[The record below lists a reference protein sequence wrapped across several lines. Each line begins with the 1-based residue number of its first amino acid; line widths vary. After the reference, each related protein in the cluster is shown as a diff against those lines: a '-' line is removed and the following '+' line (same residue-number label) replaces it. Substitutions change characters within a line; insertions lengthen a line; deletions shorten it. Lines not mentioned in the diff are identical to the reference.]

1 MANWYGASRSNYFK
15 VKDTEEF
22 ENFLDQFGGIEY
34 HSEEDESYCIIAEEG
49 CWPSS
54 IYNEET
60 DEYEDYD
67 DFFQDLSSHLLD
79 DQVCIIVT
87 SGHEKM
93 RYITGDAYAINS
105 KGQELSININS
116 IYDMV
121 RKAWNVEPS
130 LAEY

>member
-1 MANWYGASRSNYFK
+1 MVNWYGASRSNYFK

-22 ENFLDQFGGIEY
+22 EKFLNQFSGIEFD
-34 HSEEDESYCIIAEEG
+34 SEEEGYCILAEEG
-49 CWPSS
+49 YWPSS

-60 DEYEDYD
+60 SEYDEYY
-67 DFFQDLSSHLLD
+67 DFFQDLSSHLLEG
-79 DQVCIIVT
+79 QVFIIVT

>member
-1 MANWYGASRSNYFK
+1 MANWYGVSRSNYFK

-22 ENFLDQFGGIEY
+22 ENFLNQFGGIKFY
-34 HSEEDESYCIIAEEG
+34 SEEDETYCILAEEG
-49 CWPSS
+49 YWPYS

-60 DEYEDYD
+60 SEYDEYY

-79 DQVCIIVT
+79 DQVCIILT
-87 SGHEKM
+87 SGHERM
-93 RYITGDAYAINS
+93 RYITGNSYAINS

-121 RKAWNVEPS
+121 SKAWNVVPS

>member
-22 ENFLDQFGGIEY
+22 EKFLNQFSGIEFD
-34 HSEEDESYCIIAEEG
+34 SEEEGYCILAEEG
-49 CWPSS
+49 YWPSS

-60 DEYEDYD
+60 SEYDEYY
-67 DFFQDLSSHLLD
+67 DFFQDLSSHLLEG
-79 DQVCIIVT
+79 QVFIIVT